1 MRASPV
7 PLSYDRESTGSRLR
21 EIRLSKGKT
30 QADVAWMSGITQA
43 ALSNYENGK
52 RDIPLRSLLALS
64 GALEIS
70 PLELVPALGIESDPP
85 PAPPPR
91 FRRSV

>member
-1 MRASPV
+1 MPV
-7 PLSYDRESTGSRLR
+7 PYDRETTGSRLR
-21 EIRLSKGKT
+21 EIRLRKGKT

-64 GALEIS
+64 GVLEIAPS
-70 PLELVPALGIESDPP
+70 ELVPALGVDSDT
-85 PAPPPR
+85 AAAG
-91 FRRSV
+91 

>member
-1 MRASPV
+1 MSASVLAV
-7 PLSYDRESTGSRLR
+7 PYDREATGSRLR
-21 EIRLSKGKT
+21 EIRVSKGKT

-64 GALEIS
+64 GVLEIS
-70 PLELVPALGIESDPP
+70 PVELVPGLAVDPET
-85 PAPPPR
+85 AAAG
-91 FRRSV
+91 

>member
-1 MRASPV
+1 MSPTAV
-7 PLSYDRESTGSRLR
+7 ATPYDREATGSRLR
-21 EIRLSKGKT
+21 EFRVRQGKT

-64 GALEIS
+64 GVLEIS
-70 PLELVPALGIESDPP
+70 PADLVPALGVALDT
-85 PAPPPR
+85 AAAG
-91 FRRSV
+91 